1 MPLRRPECTSLLSIA
16 SSSLSSILV
25 VAEELRCSAEVARR
39 NLIARSRSRD
49 PNKFSLPLNCF

>member
-1 MPLRRPECTSLLSIA
+1 MPVRRPECTSLLSIA

-39 NLIARSRSRD
+39 NLIARSGNRVLEM
-49 PNKFSLPLNCF
+49 NFQ